1 MSTFGSIPPEPQRI
15 HSLDD
20 SARQFA
26 AALEAAVAEVPNA
39 VIFETLRTNER
50 QAWLAGFGV
59 LYDDGRGVVTHAQ
72 TAEYGWHF
80 FGVGADVIHETKE
93 WNAPDSWWT
102 QLGEAYERHGLTWGG
117 RWKMRDLP
125 HGQFGKCRTTPS
137 DVARQLYAQGGNT
150 AVWAAVGAA

>member
-20 SARQFA
+20 CAPQFA
-26 AALEAAVAEVPNA
+26 AALAAAVAEVPNA

-80 FGVGADVIHETKE
+80 FGLAADVIHARME

-102 QLGEAYERHGLTWGG
+102 ALA
-117 RWKMRDLP
+117 DA
-125 HGQFGKCRTTPS
+125 F
-137 DVARQLYAQGGNT
+137 
-150 AVWAAVGAA
+150 